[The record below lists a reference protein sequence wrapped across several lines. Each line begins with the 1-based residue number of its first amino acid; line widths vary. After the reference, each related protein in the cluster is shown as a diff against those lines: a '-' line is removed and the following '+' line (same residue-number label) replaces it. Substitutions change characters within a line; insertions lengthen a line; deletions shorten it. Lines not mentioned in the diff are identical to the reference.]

1 MKRGRRKGSGVKSS
15 INREQPTDT
24 RHKLLHSHRDSRMVR
39 LRQLILAL
47 KKEQATAQRNMLVEE
62 RKACRDE
69 KKRKDYDKAIHESN
83 DVLAALEQDD
93 GNAWTLAD
101 NYLSARKAEIES
113 QIATKNNQLSK
124 KPALPRFHLTT
135 REQKVLDKL
144 RASQRAYV
152 LLDEID
158 SLWKTWSA
166 QCERAVLNAD
176 ADWFRR
182 QANAIVHRDKR
193 TGAQKDRARFEAE
206 VWRLLTV
213 ECVPE
218 RKILDGDTCF
228 VQRKDEQPLTD
239 KEKQEI
245 RELEQL
251 NRHAVVEDMIG
262 KSYKRTDDGDY
273 VAVSKGGGALIVEWT
288 LGKRRYSCRFKNG
301 RCVRDAIR
309 DIAKL

>member
-152 LLDEID
+152 
-158 SLWKTWSA
+158 
-166 QCERAVLNAD
+166 
-176 ADWFRR
+176 
-182 QANAIVHRDKR
+182 
-193 TGAQKDRARFEAE
+193 
-206 VWRLLTV
+206 
-213 ECVPE
+213 
-218 RKILDGDTCF
+218 
-228 VQRKDEQPLTD
+228 
-239 KEKQEI
+239 
-245 RELEQL
+245 
-251 NRHAVVEDMIG
+251 
-262 KSYKRTDDGDY
+262 
-273 VAVSKGGGALIVEWT
+273 
-288 LGKRRYSCRFKNG
+288 
-301 RCVRDAIR
+301 
-309 DIAKL
+309 